1 MIPGVSTESR
11 HDPVDRPQR
20 HRTMAIAEK
29 DRSRFPTA
37 DEHEKITEILVINDR
52 NDPCFAAFALVDG
65 HPFALFIEVPNVETD
80 EFAAANAEPPER
92 FEQAS
97 IPEIAGAQEQFLHVR
112 GLDVIGR
119 GGKLLLGCRHRK
131 TSKKMALLFFCVP
144 KTAHNPS
151 QEVTPLDSI
160 G

>member
-1 MIPGVSTESR
+1 MDEPRIGIHDSGLSTESR

-65 HPFALFIEVPNVETD
+65 HPFALFIEVPNIETD

-92 FEQAS
+92 FG
-97 IPEIAGAQEQFLHVR
+97 PE
-112 GLDVIGR
+112 
-119 GGKLLLGCRHRK
+119 
-131 TSKKMALLFFCVP
+131 
-144 KTAHNPS
+144 
-151 QEVTPLDSI
+151 
-160 G
+160 